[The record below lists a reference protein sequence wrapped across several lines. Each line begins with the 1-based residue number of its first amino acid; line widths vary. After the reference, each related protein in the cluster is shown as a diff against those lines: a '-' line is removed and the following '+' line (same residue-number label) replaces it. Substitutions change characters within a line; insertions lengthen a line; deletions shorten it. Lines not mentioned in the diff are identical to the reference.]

1 MYLVEVLT
9 IVNDKIRM
17 YKNGK
22 QKTWDY
28 GDTECS
34 VIGTLWYSFEWIYL
48 IELQIIKQNS
58 SFTYCYFYIYII
70 GKSY

>member
-48 IELQIIKQNS
+48 IEITNYK
-58 SFTYCYFYIYII
+58 T
-70 GKSY
+70 K